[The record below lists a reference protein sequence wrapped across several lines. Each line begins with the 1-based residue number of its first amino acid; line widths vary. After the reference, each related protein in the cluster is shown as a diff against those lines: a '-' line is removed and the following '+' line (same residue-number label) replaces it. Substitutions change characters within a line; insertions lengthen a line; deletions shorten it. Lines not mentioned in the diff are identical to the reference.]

1 MRQLVEKY
9 YFFTLLIQRKA
20 FSLNNMIKKIY
31 IAGPLFNVHEKK
43 YLEDIAEVL
52 EGADFDC
59 FLPHR
64 DQTGIDPEE
73 LKNNEMS
80 QATKDIIF
88 QTDIEALKEA
98 DLIVALVTG
107 QDIDSGTASEIGFM
121 YANNKP
127 VIAITAEERRY
138 RNLFTAGMFTK
149 TVHNVQEVLSSVEQ
163 FNS

>member
-1 MRQLVEKY
+1 
-9 YFFTLLIQRKA
+9 
-20 FSLNNMIKKIY
+20 MIKKIY

-52 EGADFDC
+52 ESADFDC

-64 DQTGIDPEE
+64 DQIGIDPEE
-73 LKNNEMS
+73 LKNNDMS

-88 QTDIEALKEA
+88 QTDIEALEAA
-98 DLIVALVTG
+98 DLVVALVTG

-127 VIAITAEERRY
+127 VLAITAEERRY
-138 RNLFTAGMFTK
+138 RNLFTEGMFTK
-149 TVHNVQEVLSSVEQ
+149 TVKNVGEILNAIES

>member
-1 MRQLVEKY
+1 LVEKY
-9 YFFTLLIQRKA
+9 YFFTLLIYRKA

>member
-1 MRQLVEKY
+1 MLNK
-9 YFFTLLIQRKA
+9 RKA
-20 FSLNNMIKKIY
+20 FSLDNMIKKIY

-80 QATKDIIF
+80 QETKDIIF
-88 QTDIEALKEA
+88 QTDIEALKGA

-121 YANNKP
+121 FANNKP
-127 VIAITAEERRY
+127 VLAITAEERRY
-138 RNLFTAGMFTK
+138 RNLFTEGMFT
-149 TVHNVQEVLSSVEQ
+149 SSVSNVEDLLDEINKLQ
-163 FNS
+163 

>member
-1 MRQLVEKY
+1 
-9 YFFTLLIQRKA
+9 
-20 FSLNNMIKKIY
+20 MIKKIY

-43 YLEDIAEVL
+43 YLEDTAEVL

-80 QATKDIIF
+80 QETKDIIF
-88 QTDIEALKEA
+88 QTDIEALKGA
-98 DLIVALVTG
+98 DLIIALVTG

-121 YANNKP
+121 FANNKP
-127 VIAITAEERRY
+127 VLAITAEERRY
-138 RNLFTAGMFTK
+138 RNLFTEGMFT
-149 TVHNVQEVLSSVEQ
+149 SSVSNVEDLLDEINKLQ
-163 FNS
+163 

>member
-1 MRQLVEKY
+1 LVEKY

-31 IAGPLFNVHEKK
+31 IAGPLFNIHEKK

-64 DQTGIDPEE
+64 DQTGVDPEE

-80 QATKDIIF
+80 QASKDIIF

-149 TVHNVQEVLSSVEQ
+149 TVHNIQEVLSSVEQ
-163 FNS
+163 FNT

>member
-1 MRQLVEKY
+1 
-9 YFFTLLIQRKA
+9 
-20 FSLNNMIKKIY
+20 MIKKIY

-43 YLEDIAEVL
+43 YLEEIAELL
-52 EGADFDC
+52 ENNGYDC

-64 DQTGIDPEE
+64 DQTGIDPAE
-73 LKNNEMS
+73 LKDNNMS

-88 QTDIEALKEA
+88 KTDVDALNSS
-98 DLIVALVTG
+98 DLVVALVTG

-127 VIAITAEERRY
+127 VLAITAEERRY
-138 RNLFTAGMFTK
+138 RNLFTEGMFTK
-149 TVHNVQEVLSSVEQ
+149 TVKNVGEILNAIES

>member
-1 MRQLVEKY
+1 
-9 YFFTLLIQRKA
+9 
-20 FSLNNMIKKIY
+20 MIKKIY

-43 YLEDIAEVL
+43 YLEEIAEAL
-52 EGADFDC
+52 EGSGYDC

-73 LKNNEMS
+73 LKDNDMS
-80 QATKDIIF
+80 QSTKDIIF
-88 QTDIEALKEA
+88 QTDVNALTDS

-138 RNLFTAGMFTK
+138 RNLFTEGMFSK
-149 TVHNVQEVLSSVEQ
+149 TVHNVDELLPLIQQ
-163 FNS
+163 FNT

>member
-1 MRQLVEKY
+1 
-9 YFFTLLIQRKA
+9 
-20 FSLNNMIKKIY
+20 MIKKIY

-43 YLEDIAEVL
+43 YLEDTAEVL
-52 EGADFDC
+52 EGAGFDC

-80 QATKDIIF
+80 QETKDIIF
-88 QTDIEALKEA
+88 QTDIEALKGA

-121 YANNKP
+121 FANNKP
-127 VIAITAEERRY
+127 VLAITAEERRY
-138 RNLFTAGMFTK
+138 RNLFTEGMFT
-149 TVHNVQEVLSSVEQ
+149 SSVSNVEDLLDEINKLQ
-163 FNS
+163 

>member
-1 MRQLVEKY
+1 
-9 YFFTLLIQRKA
+9 
-20 FSLNNMIKKIY
+20 MIKKIY

-52 EGADFDC
+52 EGVDFDC

-80 QATKDIIF
+80 QETKDIIF
-88 QTDIEALKEA
+88 QTDIEALKGA

-121 YANNKP
+121 FANNKP
-127 VIAITAEERRY
+127 VLAITAEERRY
-138 RNLFTAGMFTK
+138 RNLFTEGMFT
-149 TVHNVQEVLSSVEQ
+149 SSVSNVEDLLDEINKLQ
-163 FNS
+163 

>member
-1 MRQLVEKY
+1 
-9 YFFTLLIQRKA
+9 
-20 FSLNNMIKKIY
+20 MIKKIY

-43 YLEDIAEVL
+43 YLEEIAEVL
-52 EGADFDC
+52 EGADFEC

-149 TVHNVQEVLSSVEQ
+149 TVNNVQEVLSSVEQ